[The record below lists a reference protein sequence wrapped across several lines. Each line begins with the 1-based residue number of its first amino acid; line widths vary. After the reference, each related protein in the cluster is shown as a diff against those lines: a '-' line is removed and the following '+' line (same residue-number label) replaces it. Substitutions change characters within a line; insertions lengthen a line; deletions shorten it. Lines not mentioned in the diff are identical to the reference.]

1 MALPDEFALDL
12 GRVAADCIAVRVRLI
27 HRVISAIYDD
37 ALRPHG
43 LRISQGN
50 ILVVVAQQGQIRPAD
65 LCRWLRIEKST
76 LSRDIEVM
84 KRHGWIE
91 SDPPDG
97 GRNQILCV
105 TTAGLAMLAA
115 ITPAWEQAQAEA
127 RQCLGAD
134 GVDHLHAIADRLGLG
149 QP

>member
-1 MALPDEFALDL
+1 MESTDESSLDL
-12 GRVAADCIAVRVRLI
+12 GRVAAECIAVRVRLI

-50 ILVVVAQQGQIRPAD
+50 ILVVIAQQGQIRPAD
-65 LCRWLRIEKST
+65 LCRRLRIEKST
-76 LSRDIEVM
+76 LSRDVEVM
-84 KRHGWIE
+84 KRHSWIE

-97 GRNQILCV
+97 GRNQILRV
-105 TTAGLAMLAA
+105 TSVGLDRLAAML
-115 ITPAWEQAQAEA
+115 PAWEHAQAEA
-127 RQCLGAD
+127 QRCLSAE